1 MARVQ
6 PPWAPPLVELSV
18 GVTGH
23 LLCWEKVEADGSWW
37 AWVSWVHESG
47 GRVQHKVVQV
57 RADSERAEVVIS
69 WRGGAT
75 TRHPIIRPVS
85 RYESLGR

>member
-37 AWVSWVHESG
+37 AWVSWVHDA
-47 GRVQHKVVQV
+47 GRRRDHKVVLV
-57 RADSERAEVVIS
+57 RA
-69 WRGGAT
+69 
-75 TRHPIIRPVS
+75 
-85 RYESLGR
+85 ESLRPLEPPEAYKAVPRRMLGRDGRIR